1 MKKVFSLLAIAAMV
15 LVACKK
21 NDKPT
26 PTPVDPDPEDPEEEY
41 VAPITIDGDFADWA
55 KLPAANVASATC
67 NADAKYTVLKT
78 VKAYVDE
85 QYIFLYVEYDP
96 TAYDPEVDWIPFHV
110 YMNADNSAETGGY
123 GDEFAE
129 ADAEWLLETSIT
141 AYDCALFK
149 WWGEVGSN
157 GWLWTKHDA
166 GLQPEAHSADD
177 GWGAIIPEGQ
187 GVGQSAGD
195 AATGKY
201 EIAILRPMIEEQVKF
216 ADTFTLGFD
225 IQANWSTV
233 GILPNA
239 AISDDNPNGLAPK
252 MKVTVVK

>member
-1 MKKVFSLLAIAAMV
+1 MTMKKVFSLLAIAALV

-26 PTPVDPDPEDPEEEY
+26 PKPEDPEDPETEY

-55 KLPAANVASATC
+55 KLPAANVATATC
-67 NADAKYTVLKT
+67 NADAKYKVLKT
-78 VKAYVDE
+78 VKAYADA

-96 TAYDPEVDWIPFHV
+96 TAYDPETDWIPFHV

-141 AYDCALFK
+141 AYDAALFK
-149 WWGEVGSN
+149 WWAEAGTN
-157 GWLWTKHDA
+157 GWEWTEPGIEHT
-166 GLQPEAHSADD
+166 ADD

-187 GVGQSAGD
+187 GIGTSAGSTS
-195 AATGKY
+195 TGKY
-201 EIAILRPMIEEQVKF
+201 EISIMRAMIEETVKF
-216 ADTFTLGFD
+216 ADSFTLGFD

>member
-1 MKKVFSLLAIAAMV
+1 MKKVFSFLAIAAMV
-15 LVACKK
+15 LVSCNK
-21 NDKPT
+21 NPKPNPSGPDT
-26 PTPVDPDPEDPEEEY
+26 PDDPEEEY
-41 VAPITIDGDFADWA
+41 EAPITIDGSFADWA
-55 KLPAANVASATC
+55 KLDATKVSTTTCDAN
-67 NADAKYTVLKT
+67 AKYKVLKT

-85 QYIFLYVEYDP
+85 QFIFLYVEYDP
-96 TAYDPEVDWIPFHV
+96 TAYTADDTWIPFHV
-110 YMNADNSAETGGY
+110 YMNADNSDETGGY

-149 WWGEVGSN
+149 WWAEAKTN
-157 GWLWTKHDA
+157 GWKWTKHDA
-166 GLQPEAHSADD
+166 GLQAEEHTADD

-187 GVGQSAGD
+187 GIGSSAGD
-195 AATGKY
+195 VATGKF
-201 EIAILRPMIEEQVKF
+201 EIAIMRAMIADQVKF

-239 AISDDNPNGLAPK
+239 ASTDDNPNGLAPK
-252 MKVTVVK
+252 MVVKVVK

>member
-1 MKKVFSLLAIAAMV
+1 MKKVFSFLAIAAMV
-15 LVACKK
+15 LTACNK
-21 NDKPT
+21 DPKPK
-26 PTPVDPDPEDPEEEY
+26 PGPGPDDPEGPQEEY

-55 KLPAANVASATC
+55 KLDASKVATTTCDPAA
-67 NADAKYTVLKT
+67 KYDKLKT

-85 QYIFLYVEYDP
+85 QFIYLYVEFSPMTD
-96 TAYDPEVDWIPFHV
+96 EWIPFHV
-110 YMNADNSAETGGY
+110 YMNADNSDKTGGY

-149 WWGEVGSN
+149 WWAEAKTN
-157 GWLWTKHDA
+157 GWMWTKHDA
-166 GLQPEAHSADD
+166 GLQAEEHSADD
-177 GWGAIIPEGQ
+177 GWGAVIPEGQ
-187 GVGQSAGD
+187 GIGTSAGD
-195 AATGKY
+195 ASKGKY
-201 EIAILRPMIEEQVKF
+201 EIAIMRAMLEDNVTF

-225 IQANWSTV
+225 IQSNWSTV

-239 AISDDNPNGLAPK
+239 ACTDDNPNGLAPK

>member
-96 TAYDPEVDWIPFHV
+96 TAYTEEDTWIPFHV

-149 WWGEVGSN
+149 WWAEAGTN
-157 GWLWTKHDA
+157 GWEWTEPGIEHT
-166 GLQPEAHSADD
+166 ADD

-187 GVGQSAGD
+187 GIGTSAGST
-195 AATGKY
+195 ATGKY
-201 EIAILRPMIEEQVKF
+201 EIAILRPMIEETVKF

-233 GILPNA
+233 GILPNT